1 MFSGAGD
8 VMMQKQL
15 STQHL
20 HWLLISLL
28 TVALLHSV
36 NLPPWITVTAV
47 ALGIWRYLL
56 NRKQWA
62 LPKMHILI
70 PVMLVICI
78 GLLVSFGNNFGRDA
92 SISLFIIMTAMKL
105 LETKTLRDYML
116 VISIAYFAV
125 ASIFIF
131 SQSAIT
137 FLLSLIP
144 IILLTTTLIQIS
156 LPQTIPSIHSLKLAA
171 KILLQSVPLMLV
183 LFVLFPRLPG
193 PIWGITKDAYSGM
206 TGLNDSI
213 ELGDIGNLIQN
224 SSVAFRV
231 QFDEEIPPRNM
242 LYWRGPVL
250 SQQQNNKWLAA
261 NDNKQA
267 NPASLEPIGAKLNY
281 TMTLEPHNRLW
292 LLLLDMPTTIPK
304 IAGLKQSYSAV
315 AKEPIRTRI
324 RYQAVSSLQYILEKT
339 LDTPKSQIALNI
351 DSDSNPK
358 SFKLA
363 KEWSHLAHEEII
375 NKALR
380 MFNQEAFIY
389 TLRPPRLSNSAIDD
403 FLFNTKK
410 GFCEHYASSFVYL
423 MRAAGIPARIVTGYQ
438 GGEVNPNGNYL
449 IVRQSDAHAWA
460 EVWLKDKGWV
470 RIDPT
475 AAVAPERIELGIDQ
489 AVTEVDALPIF
500 VRPGAQWLKNAY
512 FSWDNLNNNWNQWI
526 LGYDNKKQLEF
537 LEKISGK
544 DLTMT
549 DIAIWMIAIML
560 TTMLIMAA
568 FLLSKASRKLNPVQ
582 RAYAKHIKQLEKY
595 GLIKNPYEGALDFAN
610 RAIKV
615 MPNHA
620 AALLEIATL
629 YNALRYN
636 KQKMAKQNLQLLKNR
651 IQDFKVVRND

>member
-1 MFSGAGD
+1 MK
-8 VMMQKQL
+8 QKQL
-15 STQHL
+15 TTQHL

-36 NLPPWITVTAV
+36 NLPPWVTVVAV

-56 NRKQWA
+56 NKKQWA

-70 PVMLVICI
+70 PVMLMICI
-78 GLLVSFGNNFGRDA
+78 GLLFSFGNNFGRDA

-125 ASIFIF
+125 ASMFIF
-131 SQSAIT
+131 SQSAST
-137 FLLSLIP
+137 FLLSLVP
-144 IILLTTTLIQIS
+144 ITLLTTTLIQIS
-156 LPQTIPSIHSLKLAA
+156 MPQTISRIYSLKLAV
-171 KILLQSVPLMLV
+171 KLLLQSVPLMLV

-213 ELGDIGNLIQN
+213 ELGDVSNLIQN

-231 QFDEEIPPRNM
+231 QFEGEIPSRNM

-250 SQQQNNKWLAA
+250 SKQQNNKWLVA
-261 NDNKQA
+261 NDNSQAKQ
-267 NPASLEPIGAKLNY
+267 ASLEPIGTKLNY

-304 IAGLKQSYSAV
+304 TATLKQDYSAV

-324 RYQAVSSLQYILEKT
+324 RYQAVSSVQYILDKSMDMSQSKT
-339 LDTPKSQIALNI
+339 ALDI
-351 DSDSNPK
+351 DPDSNPK

-363 KEWSHLAHEEII
+363 KDWSHLMPEEVIS
-375 NKALR
+375 KALQ
-380 MFNQEAFIY
+380 MFNQAFIY
-389 TLRPPRLSNSAIDD
+389 TLRPPRLSNSPIDD

-460 EVWLKDKGWV
+460 EVWLEDKGWV

-489 AVTEVDALPIF
+489 AVAETDALPIF
-500 VRPGAQWLKNAY
+500 VRPGAEWLKSVY
-512 FSWDNLNNNWNQWI
+512 FNLDNLNNNWNQWV
-526 LGYDNKKQLEF
+526 LGYDNQKQLDF
-537 LEKISGK
+537 LGKISGK
-544 DLTMT
+544 DLSIT
-549 DIAIWMIAIML
+549 DIAVWMVAIML
-560 TTMLIMAA
+560 ATMLILAG
-568 FLLSKASRKLNPVQ
+568 FILRKASGKLNPVQ

-595 GLIKNPYEGALDFAN
+595 GLFKHPTEGALDFAQRVAN
-610 RAIKV
+610 IIPDQATNI
-615 MPNHA
+615 
-620 AALLEIATL
+620 LEIAKL
-629 YNALRYN
+629 YNALQYN
-636 KQKMAKQNLQLLKNR
+636 KPKTNKQSLQLLKDR
-651 IQDFKVVRND
+651 IRDFKPVRDD

>member
-1 MFSGAGD
+1 
-8 VMMQKQL
+8 MMQKQL
-15 STQHL
+15 TTQHL

-36 NLPPWITVTAV
+36 NLPPWITVAAV

-70 PVMLVICI
+70 PVMLIICI
-78 GLLVSFGNNFGRDA
+78 GLLFSFGNNFGRDA

-131 SQSAIT
+131 NQSAST

-144 IILLTTTLIQIS
+144 ITLLTTTLIQIS
-156 LPQTIPSIHSLKLAA
+156 LPQTLPRIYSLKLAA
-171 KILLQSVPLMLV
+171 KLLLQSVPLMLV

-213 ELGDIGNLIQN
+213 ELGDVSNLIQN

-231 QFDEEIPPRNM
+231 QFDGAIPPRSM

-261 NDNKQA
+261 NDNSQAKQ
-267 NPASLEPIGAKLNY
+267 ASLEPIGAKINY

-304 IAGLKQSYSAV
+304 IATLNQAYSAI
-315 AKEPIRTRI
+315 AKEPIQTRI
-324 RYQAVSSLQYILEKT
+324 RYQAVSSLQYILDKT
-339 LDTPKSQIALNI
+339 LDTSQSKIALDI
-351 DSDSNPK
+351 DAESNPK

-363 KEWSHLAHEEII
+363 RDWSHLPPEEII
-375 NKALR
+375 SHALQ
-380 MFNQEAFIY
+380 MFNQQNFIY

-410 GFCEHYASSFVYL
+410 GFCEHYATSFVYL
-423 MRAAGIPARIVTGYQ
+423 MRAAEIPARVVTGYQ

-460 EVWLKDKGWV
+460 EIWLKDKGWV
-470 RIDPT
+470 RVDPT

-512 FSWDNLNNNWNQWI
+512 FNWDNLNNNWNQWV
-526 LGYDNKKQLEF
+526 LGYDNQKQLDF
-537 LEKISGK
+537 LQKISGK
-544 DLTMT
+544 DLSMT
-549 DIAIWMIAIML
+549 DIAMWMIAIML
-560 TTMLIMAA
+560 TTMLIMAT

-595 GLIKNPYEGALDFAN
+595 GLFKNPSEGALDFAHRVAN
-610 RAIKV
+610 IIPDQATNI
-615 MPNHA
+615 
-620 AALLEIATL
+620 LEIATL
-629 YNALRYN
+629 YNALQYN
-636 KQKMAKQNLQLLKNR
+636 KPKMDKQNLQLLKDR
-651 IQDFKVVRND
+651 IRDFKPTSHD

>member
-1 MFSGAGD
+1 
-8 VMMQKQL
+8 MMQKQL
-15 STQHL
+15 TTQHL

-28 TVALLHSV
+28 TVVLLHSV
-36 NLPPWITVTAV
+36 NLIPWITVAAV

-70 PVMLVICI
+70 PVMLIICI
-78 GLLVSFGNNFGRDA
+78 ALLFSFGNNFGRDA

-116 VISIAYFAV
+116 VISIGYFAV
-125 ASIFIF
+125 ACIFIF
-131 SQSAIT
+131 NQSAST

-156 LPQTIPSIHSLKLAA
+156 LPQTIPGIYSLKLAA
-171 KILLQSVPLMLV
+171 KLLLQSIPLMLV

-213 ELGDIGNLIQN
+213 ELGDVSNLIQN

-231 QFDEEIPPRNM
+231 QFDGTIPPRNK

-261 NDNKQA
+261 NDNSQAKQ
-267 NPASLEPIGAKLNY
+267 ASLEPIGAKINY

-304 IAGLKQSYSAV
+304 IATLKQAYSAI
-315 AKEPIRTRI
+315 AKEPIRTRT
-324 RYQAVSSLQYILEKT
+324 RYQAVSSLQYILDKT
-339 LDTPKSQIALNI
+339 LDTSQSKIALDI
-351 DSDSNPK
+351 DAESNPK

-363 KEWSHLAHEEII
+363 RSWSHLPSEEII
-375 NKALR
+375 SHVLQ
-380 MFNQEAFIY
+380 MFNQQTFIY

-410 GFCEHYASSFVYL
+410 GFCEHYATSFVYL

-438 GGEVNPNGNYL
+438 GGELNPNGNYL

-460 EVWLKDKGWV
+460 EVWLKNKGWV

-489 AVTEVDALPIF
+489 AVSEVDALPIF

-512 FSWDNLNNNWNQWI
+512 FNWDNINNNWNQWV
-526 LGYDNKKQLEF
+526 LGYDNQKQLDF
-537 LEKISGK
+537 LQKISGK
-544 DLTMT
+544 DLSMM
-549 DIAIWMIAIML
+549 DIAIGMVAIML
-560 TTMLIMAA
+560 ITMLIMAA
-568 FLLSKASRKLNPVQ
+568 FLLSKASQKLNPVQ
-582 RAYAKHIKQLEKY
+582 RAYAKHIKQLQKY
-595 GLIKNPYEGALDFAN
+595 GLFKNPSEGALDFAHRVAN
-610 RAIKV
+610 IIPDQSTKV
-615 MPNHA
+615 
-620 AALLEIATL
+620 LEIATL
-629 YNALRYN
+629 YNALQYN
-636 KQKMAKQNLQLLKNR
+636 KPKMDKQNLQLLKDR
-651 IQDFKVVRND
+651 IRDFKVARHD

>member
-15 STQHL
+15 TTQHL

-36 NLPPWITVTAV
+36 NLPPWITVAAV

-70 PVMLVICI
+70 PVMLIICI
-78 GLLVSFGNNFGRDA
+78 GLLFSFGNNFGRDA

-131 SQSAIT
+131 NQSAST

-144 IILLTTTLIQIS
+144 ITLLTTTLIQIS
-156 LPQTIPSIHSLKLAA
+156 LLQTLPRIYSLKLAA
-171 KILLQSVPLMLV
+171 KLLLQSAPLMLV

-213 ELGDIGNLIQN
+213 ELGDVSNLIQN

-231 QFDEEIPPRNM
+231 QFDGAIPPRNM

-261 NDNKQA
+261 NDNSQAKQ
-267 NPASLEPIGAKLNY
+267 ASLEPIGAKINY

-304 IAGLKQSYSAV
+304 IATLNQAYSAI

-324 RYQAVSSLQYILEKT
+324 RYQAVSSLQYILDKA
-339 LDTPKSQIALNI
+339 LDTSQSKIALDI
-351 DSDSNPK
+351 DAESNPK
-358 SFKLA
+358 SFKLGRD
-363 KEWSHLAHEEII
+363 WSHLPPEEII
-375 NKALR
+375 SHALQ
-380 MFNQEAFIY
+380 MFNQQNFIY
-389 TLRPPRLSNSAIDD
+389 TLRPPRLSDSAIDD

-410 GFCEHYASSFVYL
+410 GFCEHYATSFVYL
-423 MRAAGIPARIVTGYQ
+423 MRAAEIPARVVTGYQ

-500 VRPGAQWLKNAY
+500 VRPSAQWLKNAY
-512 FSWDNLNNNWNQWI
+512 FNWDNINNNWNQWV
-526 LGYDNKKQLEF
+526 LGYDNQKQLDF
-537 LEKISGK
+537 LQKISGK
-544 DLTMT
+544 DLSMT

-560 TTMLIMAA
+560 MTMLIMAG
-568 FLLSKASRKLNPVQ
+568 FILRKASGKLNPVQ

-595 GLIKNPYEGALDFAN
+595 GLFKHPSEGALDFAHRVAN
-610 RAIKV
+610 IIPDQATNI
-615 MPNHA
+615 
-620 AALLEIATL
+620 LEIAKL
-629 YNALRYN
+629 YNALQYN
-636 KQKMAKQNLQLLKNR
+636 KPKMDKQNLQLLKNR
-651 IQDFKVVRND
+651 IRDFKPPRHD

>member
-1 MFSGAGD
+1 
-8 VMMQKQL
+8 MMQKQL

-36 NLPPWITVTAV
+36 NLPPWITVAAV

-70 PVMLVICI
+70 PVMLIICI
-78 GLLVSFGNNFGRDA
+78 GLLFSFGNNFGRDA

-131 SQSAIT
+131 NQSAST

-144 IILLTTTLIQIS
+144 ITLLTTTLIQIS
-156 LPQTIPSIHSLKLAA
+156 LPQTLPRIYSLKLAA
-171 KILLQSVPLMLV
+171 KLLLQSVPLMLV

-213 ELGDIGNLIQN
+213 ELGDVSNLIQN

-231 QFDEEIPPRNM
+231 QFDGAIPPRSM

-261 NDNKQA
+261 NDNSQAKQ
-267 NPASLEPIGAKLNY
+267 ASLEPIGAKINY

-304 IAGLKQSYSAV
+304 IATLKQAYSAI
-315 AKEPIRTRI
+315 AKEPIRTRT
-324 RYQAVSSLQYILEKT
+324 RYQAESSLQYILDKT
-339 LDTPKSQIALNI
+339 LDNSQSKIALDI
-351 DSDSNPK
+351 DAESNSK

-363 KEWSHLAHEEII
+363 RDWSHLPPEEII
-375 NKALR
+375 SHALQ
-380 MFNQEAFIY
+380 MFNQQDFIY

-410 GFCEHYASSFVYL
+410 GFCEHYATSFVYL
-423 MRAAGIPARIVTGYQ
+423 MRAAEIPARVVTGYQ

-470 RIDPT
+470 RVDPT

-500 VRPGAQWLKNAY
+500 VRSGAQWLKNAY
-512 FSWDNLNNNWNQWI
+512 FNWDNLNNNWNQWV
-526 LGYDNKKQLEF
+526 LGYDNQKQLDF
-537 LEKISGK
+537 LQKISGK
-544 DLTMT
+544 DLSMT

-595 GLIKNPYEGALDFAN
+595 GLFKNPSEGALDFAHRVAN
-610 RAIKV
+610 IIPDQATNI
-615 MPNHA
+615 
-620 AALLEIATL
+620 LEIATL
-629 YNALRYN
+629 YNTLQYN
-636 KQKMAKQNLQLLKNR
+636 KPKVYKQNLELLKDHIR
-651 IQDFKVVRND
+651 DFKPTSHD

>member
-1 MFSGAGD
+1 MK
-8 VMMQKQL
+8 QKQL
-15 STQHL
+15 TTQHL

-28 TVALLHSV
+28 SVVLLHSV
-36 NLPPWITVTAV
+36 NLPVWITVVAI

-56 NRKQWA
+56 NKKQWA
-62 LPKMHILI
+62 LPKMRILI
-70 PVMLVICI
+70 PVILMICI
-78 GLLVSFGNNFGRDA
+78 GLLFSFGNNFGRDA
-92 SISLFIIMTAMKL
+92 SISLFIIMTSMKL

-131 SQSAIT
+131 SQSATT
-137 FLLSLIP
+137 FLLSLVP
-144 IILLTTTLIQIS
+144 ITLLTTTLIQIS
-156 LPQTIPSIHSLKLAA
+156 LPQTMPSMHSLKLAA

-213 ELGDIGNLIQN
+213 ELGDVSNLIQN

-231 QFDEEIPPRNM
+231 QFDRPIPPRNM

-261 NDNKQA
+261 NDNSEAKQ
-267 NPASLEPIGAKLNY
+267 ASLEPIGAKINY

-304 IAGLKQSYSAV
+304 IAALKQAYSAV
-315 AKEPIRTRI
+315 TKEPIRTRI
-324 RYQAVSSLQYILEKT
+324 RYQAVSSMQYVLDKT
-339 LDTPKSQIALNI
+339 LDTQQSKITLDINPNN
-351 DSDSNPK
+351 NPK

-363 KEWSHLAHEEII
+363 KGWSHLPPEEII
-375 NKALR
+375 SKALQ
-380 MFNQEAFIY
+380 MFNQAFIY
-389 TLRPPRLSNSAIDD
+389 TLRPPRLSDSAIDD

-500 VRPGAQWLKNAY
+500 VRPGAQWLKSAY
-512 FSWDNLNNNWNQWI
+512 FNWDNLNNNWNQWI
-526 LGYDNKKQLEF
+526 LGYDNEKQLDF

-544 DLTMT
+544 DLSMM

-560 TTMLIMAA
+560 TTMLFMAA
-568 FLLSKASRKLNPVQ
+568 FLLRQESRKLNPVQ

-595 GLIKNPYEGALDFAN
+595 GLFKNPSEGALYFAH
-610 RAIKV
+610 RAAKV
-615 MPNHA
+615 IPDQATNI
-620 AALLEIATL
+620 LEIATL
-629 YNALRYN
+629 YNALQYN
-636 KQKMAKQNLQLLKNR
+636 KPKMNKQSLQLLKDR
-651 IQDFKVVRND
+651 IQGFKLARND

>member
-1 MFSGAGD
+1 MK
-8 VMMQKQL
+8 QKQL
-15 STQHL
+15 TTQHL
-20 HWLLISLL
+20 HWLLASLL
-28 TVALLHSV
+28 VVVLLHSV
-36 NLPPWITVTAV
+36 NLPLWITLVAV
-47 ALGIWRYLL
+47 AFGIWRYML
-56 NRKQWA
+56 NKKQWA
-62 LPKMHILI
+62 LPKMHILA
-70 PVMLVICI
+70 PVMLMICI
-78 GLLVSFGNNFGRDA
+78 GLLFSFGNNFGRDA
-92 SISLFIIMTAMKL
+92 SVSLFIIMTAMKL

-125 ASIFIF
+125 ASMFIF
-131 SQSAIT
+131 SQSAST

-144 IILLTTTLIQIS
+144 ITLLTTTLIQIS
-156 LPQTIPSIHSLKLAA
+156 LPQTISRIYSLKLAV
-171 KILLQSVPLMLV
+171 KLLLQSVPLMLV

-193 PIWGITKDAYSGM
+193 PIWGISKDAYSGM

-213 ELGDIGNLIQN
+213 ELGDVSNLIQN

-231 QFDEEIPPRNM
+231 QFDGAIPPRNM

-261 NDNKQA
+261 NDNSQAKQ
-267 NPASLEPIGAKLNY
+267 ASLEPIGAKINY

-304 IAGLKQSYSAV
+304 IATLKQAYSAV

-324 RYQAVSSLQYILEKT
+324 RYQAVSSLQYILDKT
-339 LDTPKSQIALNI
+339 LDTSESKIALDI
-351 DSDSNPK
+351 DAKSNPK

-363 KEWSHLAHEEII
+363 SNWSHLPPEEII
-375 NKALR
+375 SKALQ
-380 MFNQEAFIY
+380 MFNQQTFIY

-410 GFCEHYASSFVYL
+410 GFCEHYATSFVYL
-423 MRAAGIPARIVTGYQ
+423 MRAAGMPARIVTGYQ

-460 EVWLKDKGWV
+460 EVWLKNKGWV

-512 FSWDNLNNNWNQWI
+512 FNWDNINNNWNQWV
-526 LGYDNKKQLEF
+526 LGYDNQRQLDF
-537 LEKISGK
+537 LQKISGK
-544 DLTMT
+544 DLSMT

-560 TTMLIMAA
+560 MTMLIMAA
-568 FLLSKASRKLNPVQ
+568 FLLNKASRELNPVQ

-595 GLIKNPYEGALDFAN
+595 GIFKNPSEGALDFAHRVVN
-610 RAIKV
+610 IIPEQATNI
-615 MPNHA
+615 
-620 AALLEIATL
+620 LEIATL
-629 YNALRYN
+629 YNALQYN
-636 KQKMAKQNLQLLKNR
+636 KTKVDKQNLQLLKDR
-651 IQDFKVVRND
+651 IRDFKPARHD

>member
-15 STQHL
+15 TTQHL

-28 TVALLHSV
+28 TVVLLHSV
-36 NLPPWITVTAV
+36 NLIPWITVAAV

-70 PVMLVICI
+70 PVMLIICI
-78 GLLVSFGNNFGRDA
+78 ALLFSFGNNFGRDA

-116 VISIAYFAV
+116 VISIGYFAV
-125 ASIFIF
+125 ACIFIF
-131 SQSAIT
+131 NQSAST

-156 LPQTIPSIHSLKLAA
+156 LPQTIPGIYSLKLAA
-171 KILLQSVPLMLV
+171 KLLLQSIPLMLV

-213 ELGDIGNLIQN
+213 ELGDVSNLIQN

-231 QFDEEIPPRNM
+231 QFDGTIPPRNK

-261 NDNKQA
+261 NDNSQAKQ
-267 NPASLEPIGAKLNY
+267 ASLEPIGAKINY

-304 IAGLKQSYSAV
+304 IATLKQAYSAI
-315 AKEPIRTRI
+315 AKEPIRTRT
-324 RYQAVSSLQYILEKT
+324 RYQAVSSLQYILDKT
-339 LDTPKSQIALNI
+339 LDTSQSKIALDI
-351 DSDSNPK
+351 DAESNPK

-363 KEWSHLAHEEII
+363 RSWSHLPSEEII
-375 NKALR
+375 SHVLQ
-380 MFNQEAFIY
+380 MFNQQTFIY

-410 GFCEHYASSFVYL
+410 GFCEHYATSFVYL

-438 GGEVNPNGNYL
+438 GGELNPNGNYL

-460 EVWLKDKGWV
+460 EVWLKNKGWV

-489 AVTEVDALPIF
+489 AVSEVDALPIF

-512 FSWDNLNNNWNQWI
+512 FNWDNINNNWNQWV
-526 LGYDNKKQLEF
+526 LGYDNQKQLDF
-537 LEKISGK
+537 LQKISGK
-544 DLTMT
+544 DLSMT

-568 FLLSKASRKLNPVQ
+568 FLLSKASRELNPVQ

-595 GLIKNPYEGALDFAN
+595 GLFKNPSEGALDFAHRVAN
-610 RAIKV
+610 IIPEQATNI
-615 MPNHA
+615 
-620 AALLEIATL
+620 LEIATL
-629 YNALRYN
+629 YNALQYN
-636 KQKMAKQNLQLLKNR
+636 KPKMDKQTLQLLKDR
-651 IQDFKVVRND
+651 IRDFKPDGHD